1 MLIFDGDYPMAYGG
15 VELNRDLTLPL
26 AEVRAADGESGNGE
40 SGNVAFA
47 CLPEMR
53 RGRVAAALMK
63 FTVRQKRENSILA
76 GLRGTAAVFGAARG
90 QLAYYHILA
99 EQGEGVVLT
108 HGEALAGHMETWEK
122 AEDTHSLPVGFIL
135 GMEGA
140 DPILWPDQVHQWF
153 ESGVRV
159 VSLTHYGPSTY
170 AHGTGSEG
178 GLFAP
183 ARDLLREMSACGM
196 LLDLTHISDE
206 SFFEAVDLY
215 EGPVLA
221 SHQNCRAL
229 VPGQRQF
236 SDEQLRIVIE
246 RGGVIGASM
255 DTWMLCPWY
264 TLDWANT
271 GGYNRRDHF
280 RREEI
285 SLNHVADHIDHVCQL
300 AGNADHAAI
309 GGDTDGQGG
318 IDGAP
323 SEVDS
328 IADYQLLV
336 PILEGRGYARADV
349 EKIMYR
355 NWVRFYTDHLPK
367 TS

>member
-15 VELNRDLTLPL
+15 IELNRDVTRSL
-26 AEVRAADGESGNGE
+26 ADMRAADEHPD
-40 SGNVAFA
+40 NVAFA

-53 RGRVAAALMK
+53 RGGVAAALMK
-63 FTVRQKRENSILA
+63 FTVRRKRENSILP
-76 GLRGTAAVFGAARG
+76 GLVGTAAVYGAARG
-90 QLAYYHILA
+90 QLAYYHVLA

-108 HGEALAGHMETWEK
+108 DGQTLEKHIGVWEK
-122 AEDTHSLPVGFIL
+122 AEHTHGLPVGFIL

-140 DPILWPDQVHQWF
+140 DPILWPGQVHEWF
-153 ESGVRV
+153 DAGVRV

-170 AHGTGSEG
+170 ACGTGSEG

-183 ARDLLREMSACGM
+183 AKELLREMSSCGM
-196 LLDLTHISDE
+196 LLDMTHISDE

-215 EGPVLA
+215 DGPVLA

-264 TLDWANT
+264 TLDWSNT
-271 GGYNRRDHF
+271 GGYKRRDHF
-280 RREEI
+280 RREDI
-285 SLNHVADHIDHVCQL
+285 SLSHVADHIDHVCQL

-323 SEVDS
+323 SEIDS
-328 IADYQLLV
+328 IADYQLLT
-336 PILEGRGYARADV
+336 PILKERGYAREDI

-355 NWVRFYTDHLPK
+355 NWVRFYRDHLPK
-367 TS
+367 DG